1 MDTQARG
8 PQAVSGKQNLTHQ
21 ILWFREGP
29 KNRESSGLRISAQ
42 KYFLRFFITALP
54 KAWGA
59 LWISE
64 SHRHP
69 RPVAANGRRDAGK
82 PGRILMFRR
91 CLLA

>member
-1 MDTQARG
+1 MDTRVG
-8 PQAVSGKQNLTHQ
+8 SPQAVSGKQVPTYQ
-21 ILWFREGP
+21 MLWFLEGR
-29 KNRESSGLRISAQ
+29 KNRESSGDRFSAQ
-42 KYFLRFFITALP
+42 KYFLRFFITASP
-54 KAWGA
+54 EAWGA